1 MMPLQINKEIGR
13 NIFPKYYLE
22 VFNCCGL
29 SKQKIARRCNIGMMR
44 LEDLMY
50 GKNAVMDP
58 KEFKA
63 IKTLVKEIEQEKINN
78 GECVQ
83 NWPLPPNSKEEANI

>member
-1 MMPLQINKEIGR
+1 MMPLQISKKTGHNC
-13 NIFPKYYLE
+13 FPKYYLE

-29 SKQKIARRCNIGMMR
+29 SKQKIARRCNISMIR
-44 LEDLMY
+44 LDDLMY
-50 GKNAVMDP
+50 GKNATMDP

-63 IKTLVKEIEQEKINN
+63 IKTLVKKIEQEKINS

-83 NWPLPPNSKEEANI
+83 KWPIPPNGK